1 LKTYWLMPL
10 LEVIFGLVL
19 FIVMMISGRR
29 HAARRPFSLFLVFL
43 TLWGVFTFMARF
55 SADTGTALLWER
67 LVFTSI
73 MMASLLFYWFT
84 ISYTGARPKK
94 NYLYPLL
101 AACAVMTALIPT
113 RLVVSDIQSM
123 WYGKAPALGP
133 LFFLFV
139 LCACA
144 AIVLSAILLIQHSR
158 QTRIADER
166 VRDYYIIAGIIAMLT
181 GAGSDYLAFS
191 GTGMYPLGDFGNI
204 LFGIVATVAML
215 KYKLME
221 MRALLRKGVTFLLT
235 SSLIFGVF
243 GSFVYLLS
251 YFLRSFM
258 SPVSISLT
266 MVLVFI
272 AALITP
278 PVFIRLQHTVDRWFF
293 GERYGYIET
302 LKRFTQKN
310 KADLDL
316 EQLSSTLVNAVANGM
331 QSLGAYLLLPS
342 PTTGNYATYAYSGQ
356 KSRGRLYFPANS
368 SLVVTMKQLD
378 SVIDTLD
385 MDVNPWFISLVPAER
400 QILESNGIELLVPM
414 RNNEH
419 LAGIL
424 LLSAKATHEPYSSEE
439 RRLLRIVSADVAAS
453 IDNANLYDNIK
464 REYSEMEKAMD
475 GVVHA
480 LSLVVESRDP
490 YTAGHQRR
498 VAGLARSIAN
508 KMGLSEWQVMG
519 IYVAG
524 LVHDVG
530 KVAVPTEILSKPG
543 KISQS
548 EFNIIKAHSQVGYE
562 ILQRI
567 DFPWPVTTA
576 ILQHHERLDGSG
588 YPAGISGGEI
598 ILEARIL
605 GVADVVEAMSSH
617 RPYRAALG
625 LGSALE
631 EIRANRGILYDPQ
644 VVDACLSLLEKDETA
659 FEQIMAVAAASK
671 KYTLAAAT
679 KGDGKLG

>member
-1 LKTYWLMPL
+1 MKTYWLIPL
-10 LEVIFGLVL
+10 LEVIFGLAL
-19 FIVMMISGRR
+19 FIVLMISGRR
-29 HAARRPFSLFLVFL
+29 YNARRVFSLFLMVL
-43 TLWGVFTFMARF
+43 TLWGVFTFMMRF
-55 SADTGTALLWER
+55 SAGIGTALLWER
-67 LVFTSI
+67 LVLASI
-73 MMASLLFYWFT
+73 MGASLLFYWFT

-101 AACAVMTALIPT
+101 ALGAAMIALIPT
-113 RLVVSDIQSM
+113 RLVVTDIQSM
-123 WYGKAPALGP
+123 WFGKAPVLGP

-139 LCACA
+139 FCACA

-166 VRDYYIIAGIIAMLT
+166 VRDYYIIAGIIAMLA
-181 GAGSDYLAFS
+181 GAASDYLAFS
-191 GTGMYPLGDFGNI
+191 GTGMYPVGDFGNI
-204 LFGIVATVAML
+204 LFCVVATAAML
-215 KYKLME
+215 KYKLVE
-221 MRALLRKGVTFLLT
+221 MRGLLRNGVTFLLT

-258 SPVSISLT
+258 NPVSISLT
-266 MVLVFI
+266 MVVVFI

-278 PVFIRLQHTVDRWFF
+278 PVFTRLQHTVDRWFF
-293 GERYGYIET
+293 GERYGYIQT
-302 LKRFTQKN
+302 LKRFTQEN

-316 EQLSSTLVNAVANGM
+316 EQLSYTLVNAVASGM
-331 QSLGAYLLLPS
+331 QSLGVYLLLPS
-342 PTTGNYATYAYSGQ
+342 PTTGNYATYACSGQ

-368 SLVVTMKQLD
+368 SFVVAMKQLD
-378 SVIDTLD
+378 GVIDTLD
-385 MDVNPWFISLVPAER
+385 MDANPWFISLVPAER

-414 RNNEH
+414 RSNGR

-424 LLSAKATHEPYSSEE
+424 LLGGKATREPYSIEE
-439 RRLLRIVSADVAAS
+439 RRILQRVSAGVAIS
-453 IDNANLYDNIK
+453 IDNANLYENIK
-464 REYSEMEKAMD
+464 REHSEMEKAMD

-498 VAGLARSIAN
+498 VAELARSIAN
-508 KMGLSEWQVMG
+508 KMGLSEWQVRG

-530 KVAVPTEILSKPG
+530 KVAVPSEILSKPG
-543 KISQS
+543 ELSQY

-562 ILQRI
+562 ILQKI

-588 YPAGISGGEI
+588 YPSGISGEEI
-598 ILEARIL
+598 ILEAKIL

-617 RPYRAALG
+617 RPYRPSLG
-625 LGSALE
+625 LGSALA
-631 EIRANRGILYDPQ
+631 EITTNRGVLYDPQ
-644 VVDACLSLLEKDETA
+644 VVDACLSLLEKNETA

-671 KYTLAAAT
+671 NYHLATVT
-679 KGDGKLG
+679 KDNS